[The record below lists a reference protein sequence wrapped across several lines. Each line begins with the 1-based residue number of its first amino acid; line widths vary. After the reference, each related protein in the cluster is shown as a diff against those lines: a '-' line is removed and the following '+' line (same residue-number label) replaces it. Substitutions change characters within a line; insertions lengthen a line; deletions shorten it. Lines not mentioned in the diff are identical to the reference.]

1 MKKLIFMVMA
11 LAFIVAAKPLK
22 AQFRDIP
29 AAVTN
34 AMKEKYPNAT
44 EISWE
49 DKVSSFQAKFLND
62 GKRQEARFKKDGTW
76 EVTEKAILFEELPSA
91 VQEAF
96 NASEYKKWTLRT
108 VAHLENS
115 EGGKE
120 YRVYVRNNTVQ
131 RKYLYY
137 GEDGKLLRESYK
149 L

>member
-1 MKKLIFMVMA
+1 MKKLICVVMA
-11 LAFIVAAKPLK
+11 IAFIVVAKPVK

-29 AAVTN
+29 AAVTT
-34 AMKEKYPNAT
+34 AMKQKYPNAT
-44 EISWE
+44 DISWD
-49 DKVSSFQAKFLND
+49 DKVTYFQSKFLLD

-76 EVTEKAILFEELPSA
+76 EVTEKAILFDELPTP
-91 VQEAF
+91 VQESF

-108 VAHLENS
+108 VAELENS
-115 EGGKE
+115 QGGKE

-137 GEDGKLLRESYK
+137 SQDGKFLRDAYK

>member
-1 MKKLIFMVMA
+1 MKKLICLLMA
-11 LAFIVAAKPLK
+11 AAFLVVAKPTK

-29 AAVTN
+29 AAVTS

-44 EISWE
+44 EISWD
-49 DKVSSFQAKFLND
+49 DKVSYFQAKFLLD

-76 EVTEKAILFEELPSA
+76 EVTEKAILFDEMPSA

-108 VAHLENS
+108 VAALENS
-115 EGGKE
+115 QGGKE

>member
-1 MKKLIFMVMA
+1 MA
-11 LAFIVAAKPLK
+11 VTFLVAAKPLK

-29 AAVTN
+29 AAVTS

-44 EISWE
+44 EVSWE
-49 DKVSSFQAKFLND
+49 DKVNYFQAKFLD
-62 GKRQEARFKKDGTW
+62 EGKRQEARFKKDGKW
-76 EVTEKAILFEELPSA
+76 EVTEKVLLFEELPSA

-108 VAHLENS
+108 VAALDNS

-120 YRVYVRNNTVQ
+120 FRVYVRNNTVQ

>member
-1 MKKLIFMVMA
+1 MKKLICIVMAVAFMVTA
-11 LAFIVAAKPLK
+11 RPVK
-22 AQFRDIP
+22 AQFRDVP

-34 AMKEKYPNAT
+34 AMKAKYPNAT
-44 EISWE
+44 DVSWE
-49 DKVSSFQAKFLND
+49 DKVSSFEAKFLND

-76 EVTEKAILFEELPSA
+76 EVTEKAILFEEMPSV

-108 VAHLENS
+108 VAYLENNQ
-115 EGGKE
+115 GGKE
-120 YRVYVRNNTVQ
+120 YRIYVRNNTVQ

-137 GEDGKLLRESYK
+137 GEDGKFLRESYN